1 MNLDECMERYRAACK
16 EVSDICT
23 GDRRWTM
30 SIPAQVYSDSDIV
43 ISVSLKDIPALVT
56 MVGELESTLRY
67 LVEALEQYEDA
78 DWPAGHEIA
87 VTLEAAQL
95 VLAKYDT

>member
-1 MNLDECMERYRAACK
+1 MNLDECMERYQAACK

-43 ISVSLKDIPALVT
+43 ISVSLKDIPALVAR
-56 MVGELESTLRY
+56 VNKLESTLRH
-67 LVEALEQYEDA
+67 VIESLEQYDA
-78 DWPAGHEIA
+78 MQKNLAALAGWVGRGNE
-87 VTLEAAQL
+87 
-95 VLAKYDT
+95 